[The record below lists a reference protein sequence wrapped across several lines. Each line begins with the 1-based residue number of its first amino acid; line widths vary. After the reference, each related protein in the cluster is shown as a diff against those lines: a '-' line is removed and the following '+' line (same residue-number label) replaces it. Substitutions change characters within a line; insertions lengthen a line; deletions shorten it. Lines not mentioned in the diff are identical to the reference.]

1 MAHTNH
7 TQNEQ
12 IGNLLLHDQAM
23 AIQEELDLVKD
34 KAAQYL
40 GYGDYFH
47 MIKVHAQMN
56 NRQFFNLFNDV
67 FFDNVNGLGDEKE
80 RLEVELGGIKSKL
93 FHIKMAN
100 RKNQ

>member
-12 IGNLLLHDQAM
+12 IGNLVFHKQT
-23 AIQEELDLVKD
+23 IQEELDLVKD
-34 KAAQYL
+34 KAAQHL
-40 GYGDYFH
+40 GYCDYFH

-56 NRQFFNLFNDV
+56 NRQFFNPFNDV